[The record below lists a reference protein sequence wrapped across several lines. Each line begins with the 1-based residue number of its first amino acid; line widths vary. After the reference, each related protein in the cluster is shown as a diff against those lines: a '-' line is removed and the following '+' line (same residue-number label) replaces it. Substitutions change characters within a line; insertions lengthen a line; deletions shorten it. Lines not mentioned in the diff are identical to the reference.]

1 MAKSAQS
8 TPVFSKFSA
17 LNEPIVGVFYLF
29 LRHYLRTIKKNKNMG
44 LSKEEFKVL
53 VMLYVANSDGRV
65 SLDEVHAMLERTS
78 PKVYAEMKIRFAK
91 MNDVEVLQCIEEHKN
106 RYLTTDADRQEL
118 LSDLKAVVE
127 ADGKLLP
134 VEEYLLLGVEEVI

>member
-1 MAKSAQS
+1 M
-8 TPVFSKFSA
+8 
-17 LNEPIVGVFYLF
+17 GCFYYF
-29 LRHYLRTIKKNKNMG
+29 CAIITYNQKNKNMG